1 MSLDG
6 GYIGSIDHAIANLH
20 VGRHQGRQQG
30 IEEGLEEGYQQ
41 GFQEGHVAG
50 WNEATAVANGKL
62 REQLAYTHQHFVE
75 KERIKVE
82 LVQQRELIDRLE
94 AKVADLE
101 RENAKLRGENA
112 KLRKSDTDLRELIE
126 ALKGANQRLQEQVAD
141 LDAKYQEKSRQHT
154 EQLWQYN
161 RSLVFMN
168 SVRRVLEDLTSEDT
182 PQAEHVRELF
192 AEKYAQQVSKA
203 LEAGGIKAPPE
214 NETEFAKSL
223 PQTRQFILN
232 MLQSVGRK
240 NELRTAEPEP
250 EEDWVP

>member
-1 MSLDG
+1 MRLPT
-6 GYIGSIDHAIANLH
+6 LH

-41 GFQEGHVAG
+41 GFEEGRVSG
-50 WNEATAVANGKL
+50 WNEATAVANEKL
-62 REQLAYTHQHFVE
+62 GEQLAYTHQHFAE
-75 KERIKVE
+75 KERIKAE

-94 AKVADLE
+94 AKVAELE
-101 RENAKLRGENA
+101 RENT
-112 KLRKSDTDLRELIE
+112 KLRKSDSDLRELIE

-182 PQAEHVRELF
+182 PQAERVRELF

-223 PQTRQFILN
+223 PQTRKFILD
-232 MLQSVGRK
+232 MLHSVGQK
-240 NELRTAEPEP
+240 NELHDRAAEP